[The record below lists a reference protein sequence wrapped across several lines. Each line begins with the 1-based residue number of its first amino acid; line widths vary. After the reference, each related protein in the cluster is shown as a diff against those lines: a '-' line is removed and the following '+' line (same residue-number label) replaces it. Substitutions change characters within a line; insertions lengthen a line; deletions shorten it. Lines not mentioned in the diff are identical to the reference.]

1 MLRTSGGARNFRLWG
16 QYSPKIYGFYL
27 YYAIVPNIISGSYIY
42 YVMSLFP
49 LIIKNSAIIS
59 VQLEKVIKIALKIEM
74 II

>member
-1 MLRTSGGARNFRLWG
+1 VAEPEILDCGGNI
-16 QYSPKIYGFYL
+16 QIPKISASYI
-27 YYAIVPNIISGSYIY
+27 YYAIVPNIIYGSYIY

-49 LIIKNSAIIS
+49 LIIKNSAIIR